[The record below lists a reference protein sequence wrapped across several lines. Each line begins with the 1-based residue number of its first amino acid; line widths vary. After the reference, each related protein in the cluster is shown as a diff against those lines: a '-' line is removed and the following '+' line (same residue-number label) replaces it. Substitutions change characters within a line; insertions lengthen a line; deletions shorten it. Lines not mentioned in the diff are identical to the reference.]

1 MRTEW
6 LERAERQV
14 PPEAMLG
21 LKDNLLVDDIKETQK
36 VKEILR
42 NPYYNLYPAISYE

>member
-1 MRTEW
+1 M
-6 LERAERQV
+6 

-36 VKEILR
+36 VKEMELFCSEATLGLR
-42 NPYYNLYPAISYE
+42 HERLQ

>member
-21 LKDNLLVDDIKETQK
+21 LKDNLLVDDIKETQI
-36 VKEILR
+36 VKEMESFCGETMLG
-42 NPYYNLYPAISYE
+42 LKC